1 MEIFLIKFSAFV
13 LEGEMLYSH
22 GGKKPSKGVKP
33 LNFASVVKS
42 MDTVSLRKECSLEA
56 FFIYFHRFFFL
67 FLNVV
72 QLSGNAVERLKL
84 GDLPFLRFCLKS
96 CWKKTEV
103 VEKILVR
110 SKRWHCLGSVLLW
123 DLSACKM

>member
-1 MEIFLIKFSAFV
+1 MRYFIHMEEI
-13 LEGEMLYSH
+13 
-22 GGKKPSKGVKP
+22 KPSKGVKP

-110 SKRWHCLGSVLLW
+110 SKRWHCLGSVLL
-123 DLSACKM
+123 

>member
-1 MEIFLIKFSAFV
+1 MRYFIHMEEI
-13 LEGEMLYSH
+13 
-22 GGKKPSKGVKP
+22 KPSKGVKP

-56 FFIYFHRFFFL
+56 LFIYFHRFFFL

-84 GDLPFLRFCLKS
+84 GDLPSLRFCLKS

-110 SKRWHCLGSVLLW
+110 SKRWHCLGSVLL
-123 DLSACKM
+123 

>member
-103 VEKILVR
+103 VEKILMR
-110 SKRWHCLGSVLLW
+110 SKRWHCLGSVLL
-123 DLSACKM
+123 